1 MSKGHKT
8 VRKRLSEEEID
19 EVVVAQGD
27 EDSAWEQPIQVRR
40 ETPAHLSIPAD
51 LAARAAFLAKLHR
64 ETEVVHWLTRII
76 RERIELEEVA
86 FVQAKREMTPV
97 AEPSDKT

>member
-1 MSKGHKT
+1 MSTRHKT
-8 VRKRLSEEEID
+8 ARKRLSEEEVD

-27 EDSAWEQPIQVRR
+27 DDSAWEQPIDVRKV
-40 ETPAHLSIPAD
+40 TPAHLSIPAD

-64 ETEVVHWLTRII
+64 ETEVAQWLTRII

-86 FVQAKREMTPV
+86 FVQAKREMTP
-97 AEPSDKT
+97 ATEPGEKT